1 MADPVTGTEPESG
14 SGTAS
19 GTEPESGSRS
29 ASGTG
34 AASGSGSEPESASGT
49 GTASASG
56 SRSAS
61 GAGTTSG
68 SGSEPESGSRSA
80 SGTGAG
86 SGTASRAVSAQAPVA
101 VRHVEE
107 AMGTVFSFD
116 VRGGKPAAVRAALAE
131 AVAGLHRAD
140 EVFSTYRDGSEISRL
155 ARGELT
161 VEACAPEVA
170 EVLELAAEAERVS
183 DGWFSTRYGG
193 RLDPTGI
200 VKGWAVERAARRI
213 SAVVAGASGVSVNGG
228 GDVQLLGTPG
238 AARPWRVGVSD
249 PLRPGG
255 LAAVVSAAG
264 AAELAV
270 ATSGSAERGAHV
282 VDPRTG
288 RSAVTDLLSV
298 TVVAPRLTWADCWA
312 TAAFAMGARD
322 GLRWLESLPGVEGL
336 LITAGDEVRCTGG
349 LAAWLG

>member
-1 MADPVTGTEPESG
+1 MAD
-14 SGTAS
+14 
-19 GTEPESGSRS
+19 
-29 ASGTG
+29 
-34 AASGSGSEPESASGT
+34 
-49 GTASASG
+49 
-56 SRSAS
+56 
-61 GAGTTSG
+61 
-68 SGSEPESGSRSA
+68 
-80 SGTGAG
+80 
-86 SGTASRAVSAQAPVA
+86 AVAESAQAPAA

-116 VRGGKPAAVRAALAE
+116 VRGGEPKAVRAALDE

-140 EVFSTYRDGSEISRL
+140 EVFSTYRDDSQVSRL
-155 ARGELT
+155 ARDEVT

-183 DGWFSTRYGG
+183 DGWFSTRYRG

-213 SAVVAGASGVSVNGG
+213 AAAGATGVSLNGG
-228 GDVQLLGTPG
+228 GDVQLLGSPG
-238 AARPWRVGVSD
+238 ARRPWRVGVSD

-312 TAAFAMGARD
+312 TAAFAMGSRE

-349 LAAWLG
+349 LAARLG

>member
-1 MADPVTGTEPESG
+1 
-14 SGTAS
+14 
-19 GTEPESGSRS
+19 
-29 ASGTG
+29 
-34 AASGSGSEPESASGT
+34 
-49 GTASASG
+49 
-56 SRSAS
+56 
-61 GAGTTSG
+61 
-68 SGSEPESGSRSA
+68 
-80 SGTGAG
+80 
-86 SGTASRAVSAQAPVA
+86 
-101 VRHVEE
+101 
-107 AMGTVFSFD
+107 MGTVFSFD
-116 VRGGKPAAVRAALAE
+116 VRGGEPTAVRAALDE

-140 EVFSTYRDGSEISRL
+140 EVFSTYRDDSQLSRL
-155 ARGELT
+155 ARDEVT
-161 VEACAPEVA
+161 VDACAPEVA

-183 DGWFSTRYGG
+183 DGWFSTRYRG

-213 SAVVAGASGVSVNGG
+213 AAAGATGVSLNGG
-228 GDVQLLGTPG
+228 GDVQLLGSPG
-238 AARPWRVGVSD
+238 ARRPWRVGVSD

-312 TAAFAMGARD
+312 TAAFAMGSRE

>member
-1 MADPVTGTEPESG
+1 
-14 SGTAS
+14 
-19 GTEPESGSRS
+19 
-29 ASGTG
+29 
-34 AASGSGSEPESASGT
+34 
-49 GTASASG
+49 
-56 SRSAS
+56 
-61 GAGTTSG
+61 
-68 SGSEPESGSRSA
+68 
-80 SGTGAG
+80 
-86 SGTASRAVSAQAPVA
+86 
-101 VRHVEE
+101 
-107 AMGTVFSFD
+107 MGTVFSFD
-116 VRGGKPAAVRAALAE
+116 ARGGEPAAVRAALDE

-155 ARGELT
+155 ALGELT

-183 DGWFSTRYGG
+183 GGWFSTRYQG

-213 SAVVAGASGVSVNGG
+213 AAAGATGVSVNGG
-228 GDVQLLGTPG
+228 GDVQLLGAPG
-238 AARPWRVGVSD
+238 ARRPWRVGVSD

-255 LAAVVSAAG
+255 LAAVVSASG
-264 AAELAV
+264 ADELAV

-312 TAAFAMGARD
+312 TAAFAMGSRE
-322 GLRWLESLPGVEGL
+322 GLRWLESLEGVEGL
-336 LITAGDEVRCTGG
+336 LVTAGDEVRCTGG
-349 LAAWLG
+349 LAGWLG